1 MQNRKKSSQQSIKEA
16 NLKLVFGLICRE
28 ESLSRADIKK
38 ITKLSAATVSSLVE
52 ELMDL
57 GLITEVGTKEV
68 ATSGRKAIL
77 LNVNPEGGYLAGIE
91 ISASQ
96 IILDLYNLRFEKV
109 LHKEKEIK
117 SGDAVLHSMADF
129 LKKEASSHKILGIA
143 VGVPAVINPADN
155 SVVSSTVVDIETD
168 INLVDFLKP
177 DFPGAE
183 IDLCNTS
190 GLIAYAEK
198 EFGAGVGV
206 LNLVSIEISDG
217 VGAGIVLEGDIYSSL
232 NGISGEFGHVSVDY
246 KGPKCKCGN
255 FGCLEMYVS
264 VPAIIKKTEEF
275 TGKKINGISELKELL
290 DKDDTNAKTVVD
302 EAAKTL
308 AFGINNLV
316 NIIGPEVVVIYGKL
330 SRLGDYIL
338 TPLLKYSESLSLS
351 PVATEIKYSL
361 LDDDAVTRGGAKYA
375 FDKFFTRKKIF

>member
-1 MQNRKKSSQQSIKEA
+1 MQNRKKSGQQSIKEA

-28 ESLSRADIKK
+28 EALSRADIKK

-52 ELMDL
+52 ELIDL

-117 SGDAVLHSMADF
+117 CGDAVLYSMADF
-129 LKKEASSHKILGIA
+129 LKKEASSYKILGIA

-155 SVVSSTVVDIETD
+155 SVVSSTVVDIETG
-168 INLVDFLKP
+168 INLVNFLKP

-246 KGPKCKCGN
+246 RGPKCKCGN

-264 VPAIIKKTEEF
+264 VPAIIKKTEEGI
-275 TGKKINGISELKELL
+275 GKKINGISELKSLL
-290 DKDDTNAKTVVD
+290 DNDNTAAKAVVD

-316 NIIGPEVVVIYGKL
+316 NIIDPEVVVIYGKL

-338 TPLLKYSESLSLS
+338 SPLLKYSESLSLS